1 MTAATARLASAITP
15 TRPTLPLAPE
25 RPLPAT
31 ADPPSATNRP
41 ADPPLLPRVAR
52 GDADAVGQCLDRY
65 GGLAWSIARRM
76 LGPGQDAEDAVQ
88 DAFVDLW
95 RHAERFEA
103 SKACE
108 STFVAMIVRRRTL
121 DRLRRRTSGAEA
133 MKQAGPF
140 EPDALPAT
148 TPTDRLE
155 AAEEADAAL
164 KALDALPPPR
174 GELVKLSVCEG
185 LTHGQ
190 LAERFNLPLGTVKSH
205 VRRGLQA
212 VRDALGANPE
222 ATHANAAGVNP

>member
-1 MTAATARLASAITP
+1 M
-15 TRPTLPLAPE
+15 E
-25 RPLPAT
+25 RALPAT
-31 ADPPSATNRP
+31 ADQPLATNRS

-52 GDADAVGQCLDRY
+52 GDGEAVRECLDRY

-95 RHAERFEA
+95 RHAERFEEARA
-103 SKACE
+103 SEA
-108 STFVAMIVRRRTL
+108 TFVATIVRRRTV

-133 MKQAGPF
+133 MKDGGPF
-140 EPDALPAT
+140 EPDALPGVSGG
-148 TPTDRLE
+148 DRLE
-155 AAEEADAAL
+155 AAEEANAAMR
-164 KALDALPPPR
+164 ALDDLPPPR
-174 GELVKLSVCEG
+174 GELVKLSVCDG

-190 LAERFNLPLGTVKSH
+190 LAERFDLPLGTVKSH

-222 ATHANAAGVNP
+222 TKTAGVNP